1 MRTSSIPF
9 HDKLSAGTLV
19 NLNPKIFNL
28 ESINSFGLII
38 SAFVM
43 QDRTGQGYEVL
54 VSGRVY
60 KCTRNAL
67 LSEITA

>member
-1 MRTSSIPF
+1 MRTSSTPF

-28 ESINSFGLII
+28 ESINSFGLVV
-38 SAFVM
+38 STFTM
-43 QDRTGQGYEVL
+43 HDRTGMGYEVL

-60 KCTRNAL
+60 KCARSAL
-67 LSEITA
+67 LNKIII